1 MRHTSVDSETAAR
14 PRRYEIFTLL
24 DANESHVAGRT
35 FFSTRLATW
44 PTDFADGSRPL
55 QLSFGVDH
63 HYPSRVVTTIFK
75 PAQTFQQKA
84 ARFRGSDRSDNAAH
98 KFVCSLGKLRKGYE
112 PG

>member
-1 MRHTSVDSETAAR
+1 MGIGLGDAAMRRPAGMGDSGCACQRCLTQ
-14 PRRYEIFTLL
+14 
-24 DANESHVAGRT
+24 
-35 FFSTRLATW
+35 RLFQLS
-44 PTDFADGSRPL
+44 DFADGSRPL

-84 ARFRGSDRSDNAAH
+84 ARFRGSDRSDNATH

-112 PG
+112 SG